1 MFRKP
6 QFDDDD
12 DADADVDDKGEAG
25 AQQREKRRRTFAA
38 ESPSYPPIDDERKRN
53 QRTTRTREPPPPPP
67 PPVATVEDADED
79 VAPLC
84 SLSMYNYAL
93 ELLNDDVKARS
104 DQIRKGRIPETWEY
118 SRIASTSEL
127 ECEGDMRCRLM
138 DESFGYLQKRGL
150 KVSAQQRVIVKAVRA
165 VSLSQFYG
173 DTIQFHLPRLLGDN
187 GWSELRSEL
196 LIFMQRRSGK
206 TTITGALMACELVTQ
221 PLVHDIS
228 TYSNNGRASRLIG
241 MVAYKFTR
249 ILASQEAGFGGSIK
263 SLNKNEGM
271 SYTTRWGT
279 VNDCW
284 WFPAEKKNLRGTG
297 SRGTT
302 GTVILEE
309 LNAMRPDEVEEI
321 VAPTLVRKR
330 VKLLGI
336 TTISGFDSFVIPL
349 SEARYPDGRKV
360 MLTLNFEMVCE
371 DCKAKGEPEKCKC
384 LMADL
389 PHWHSSAQLEKLE
402 ILLANSRDTYLQE
415 MKNLVVDSAITP
427 AFDPRDVA
435 RLGKIE
441 SIMPMAEFTANKIFV
456 AIDPACGGDL
466 SKMAIVSAIFV
477 DQLMIVSFFFVCC
490 LVYFLCVCGRVL
502 FYTSNVMPVRK
513 SKRTQP
519 TYFVSSMSKSVYL
532 FVSKGRKRK
541 KFCVNRV
548 GALCVCACIR
558 CACVRQH
565 ATSRSAGE
573 NVSATKNSA

>member
-12 DADADVDDKGEAG
+12 EDADIDDKGEAG

-38 ESPSYPPIDDERKRN
+38 ESPSYPPIDDERKRK
-53 QRTTRTREPPPPPP
+53 QRTTRARELSPPSAPAPPD
-67 PPVATVEDADED
+67 ATGEDADED

-249 ILASQEAGFGGSIK
+249 VLASQEAGFGGSIK

-402 ILLANSRDTYLQE
+402 ILLSNSRDTYLQE
-415 MKNLVVDSAITP
+415 MKNLVIDSAITP

-441 SIMPMAEFTANKIFV
+441 SIMPMAEFAANKIFV

-477 DQLMIVSFFFVCC
+477 DQLMIVSFFFVSC
-490 LVYFLCVCGRVL
+490 LVYFLCVCVCVDGFCSTPRMSCPCGRASERSRHTL
-502 FYTSNVMPVRK
+502 FRRCRSR
-513 SKRTQP
+513 
-519 TYFVSSMSKSVYL
+519 
-532 FVSKGRKRK
+532 
-541 KFCVNRV
+541 
-548 GALCVCACIR
+548 CIF
-558 CACVRQH
+558 
-565 ATSRSAGE
+565 S
-573 NVSATKNSA
+573 